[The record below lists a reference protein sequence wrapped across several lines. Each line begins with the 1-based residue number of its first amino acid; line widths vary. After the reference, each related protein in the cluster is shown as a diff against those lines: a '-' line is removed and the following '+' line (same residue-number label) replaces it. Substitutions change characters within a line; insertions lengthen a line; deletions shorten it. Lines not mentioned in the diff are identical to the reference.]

1 MANDPT
7 YLDAS
12 APEEK
17 RRSVENR
24 AIVRAFFSVMNLDY
38 LYGYVPN
45 MTEDGACVPF
55 EPEGEEEEGEGTRA
69 EAERQTFSKV
79 WNGYYTQR
87 EIDYL
92 DDYYARLEEG
102 FVLDNQNLQDYAR
115 KAAKAS

>member
-1 MANDPT
+1 MRAQRKGKV
-7 YLDAS
+7 YAGQRSGLSDAS

-87 EIDYL
+87 GD
-92 DDYYARLEEG
+92 RLSG
-102 FVLDNQNLQDYAR
+102 RLLR
-115 KAAKAS
+115 AAGGGLRP